1 VARSSAPTGAVFA
14 IQVEDP
20 ANQTL
25 EIQVRD
31 SHLTG
36 RPLLGDVSFP
46 LSRLPADGALDA
58 WLPVMDAQPLTAPA
72 KPVGDIHLKFTY
84 KVGCTAVTIALQSF
98 GGCSQELIA

>member
-1 VARSSAPTGAVFA
+1 MRVSQLMLCTRRRIALRLVGLTEQLSA
-14 IQVEDP
+14 QVEDP

-25 EIQVRD
+25 DIQVRD

-46 LSRLPADGALDA
+46 LSRLPADGTLDA

-72 KPVGDIHLKFTY
+72 KPVGDIHLKLTY
-84 KVGCTAVTIALQSF
+84 KVG
-98 GGCSQELIA
+98 

>member
-1 VARSSAPTGAVFA
+1 M
-14 IQVEDP
+14 EDP
-20 ANQTL
+20 AIQSL

-36 RPLLGDVSFP
+36 RPLLGNVSFP

-72 KPVGDIHLKFTY
+72 KPVGEIHLKFTY
-84 KVGCTAVTIALQSF
+84 KVGSATSVSRLQAF
-98 GGCSQELIA
+98 CGRSQWWHSC